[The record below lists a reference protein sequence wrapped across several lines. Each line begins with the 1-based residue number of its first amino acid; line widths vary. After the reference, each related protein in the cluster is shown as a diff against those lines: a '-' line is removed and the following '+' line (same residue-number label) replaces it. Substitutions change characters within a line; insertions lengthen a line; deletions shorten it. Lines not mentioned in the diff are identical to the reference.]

1 LSVFRALGQ
10 PNFRIF
16 FIGQTIS
23 LTGTWMQ
30 NVAQAWLVYRLTH
43 SELLLGTTAFLSHI
57 STLLLGPFAGVV
69 ADRFER
75 RRIVVICQSL
85 FFLQALTLA
94 ILTILGKVTVT
105 HVLTLAAFQGI
116 VDAFDRPAR
125 QAMLI
130 QLASREH
137 LHNAISLN
145 SLMYNTA
152 RVVGPSMGG
161 MMVAAFGEGP
171 CFALN
176 AASFLAVIG
185 GLLLVKIEREEPNRT
200 AGAMSHLAEG
210 FRYVQR
216 NPATS
221 SPLLLVALVN
231 LATAPVW
238 ALLPVFADA
247 IFHKGSEGVGF
258 LTASMGLGAV
268 LGMLH
273 LASLTTADGLHR
285 VAFWNALILA
295 VALIGFAWSTIY
307 MVSSVLMALLGAS
320 VMRVNGATN
329 TEIQTQ
335 VPEDMR
341 GRIMGFFAAANVGVI
356 PIGSLGGGIMAQA
369 VGVRWTVFAGGMI
382 CLLAALLFQSR
393 RGTT

>member
-1 LSVFRALGQ
+1 
-10 PNFRIF
+10 
-16 FIGQTIS
+16 
-23 LTGTWMQ
+23 MQ

-43 SELLLGTTAFLSHI
+43 SELLLGTAAFLSHI

-94 ILTILGKVTVT
+94 ILTIAGTVTVT
-105 HVLTLAAFQGI
+105 QVLALAAFQGI

-130 QLASREH
+130 QLASREY

-152 RVVGPSMGG
+152 RVAGPSIGG

-171 CFALN
+171 CFAVN

-185 GLLLVKIEREEPNRT
+185 GLLAVKIDREQPNRT
-200 AGAMSHLAEG
+200 AGAMSHLTDG
-210 FRYVQR
+210 FRYVLR
-216 NPATS
+216 NPQTS
-221 SPLLLVALVN
+221 SPLILVALVN
-231 LATAPVW
+231 IATAPVW
-238 ALLPVFADA
+238 ALLPVFSDA
-247 IFHKGSEGVGF
+247 IFNKGSEGVGF

-268 LGMLH
+268 AGMLH
-273 LASLTTADGLHR
+273 LASLTTAEGLHR

-307 MVSSVLMALLGAS
+307 IASSVLMALLGAS

-356 PIGSLGGGIMAQA
+356 PIGSLGGGMMAQA

-382 CLLAALLFQSR
+382 CLFAALLFHSKR
-393 RGTT
+393 STT